1 MYSDTF
7 AKLTDDQEIF
17 VTSSASFTRLNF
29 IFTLAIV
36 FFIVLQ
42 IRIEMSK
49 FRSGQGP
56 LARLLFKNEQNFL
69 MPFISVHSSE
79 DYTSITYQRGFLIA
93 MVLMFF
99 TLFYGYRIPVEVR
112 LSLLSRL
119 FVIDV
124 WYINNLISVK
134 LFKKVLKEEF
144 YWLIE

>member
-1 MYSDTF
+1 
-7 AKLTDDQEIF
+7 
-17 VTSSASFTRLNF
+17 
-29 IFTLAIV
+29 
-36 FFIVLQ
+36 
-42 IRIEMSK
+42 MSK

-56 LARLLFKNEQNFL
+56 LARFLFKNEKKYL
-69 MPFISVHSSE
+69 MPFISVQSSE